1 MNNNLDTRYIT
12 AIVFSLALVIAVF
25 MFNSKVLNRISEQTP
40 KTAENVEGELL
51 NSPIAPPSA
60 GVVPDGD
67 LSDNYLSNAVNASG
81 SYAVWQNMPVQVY
94 ISENSYKRVV
104 ESAFTTYNNSFNGL
118 ISFSFV
124 DNPNNA
130 QIKVTFPARIENAE
144 SDQFI
149 AGLTN
154 NFSSGKYI
162 QSSTIQLLTEK
173 NGVNLSSTSV
183 YNTALH
189 EIGHALGINGHSQ
202 NRDDVMFAQT
212 QSSRTAALTA
222 RDLATLKIMY
232 SNNEDLISQNT
243 AGAGSEKLR
252 EAIRYTQQ
260 VPDKTAGWINLGN
273 VYYDLKML
281 PEALEA
287 YKKALKI
294 DPSDANIYASMGTC
308 YYSSK
313 KYETAAEFF
322 GYAMERT
329 AEPVEIENYEYMR
342 ALSTLSAKKYE
353 DAYVQYSSLVNKY
366 PNKKEYLI
374 NYLYLC
380 TYLNKPEGKDKLQA
394 FLQAN
399 PEADSDNNIQ
409 QYKRFY
415 KL

>member
-25 MFNSKVLNRISEQTP
+25 MFNSRVLNRISEQSP
-40 KTAENVEGELL
+40 KPVGEA
-51 NSPIAPPSA
+51 NGEIFNPPSVSPDS
-60 GVVPDGD
+60 GVIPDGD
-67 LSDNYLSNAVNASG
+67 LSDNYISNAVNASG
-81 SYAVWQNMPVQVY
+81 SYVIWQSMPVRVF
-94 ISENSYKRVV
+94 ISENSYKKVV
-104 ESAFTTYNNSFNGL
+104 EAAFTTYNNSFNGL

-124 DNPNNA
+124 ENPDNS
-130 QIKVTFPARIENAE
+130 QIKVTFPSRIESSE

-202 NRDDVMFAQT
+202 NRDDIMFAQT
-212 QSSRTAALTA
+212 QSGRTASLTS

-232 SNNEDLISQNT
+232 SNNEALINQNS
-243 AGAGSEKLR
+243 ASAGSEKLK

-260 VPDKTAGWINLGN
+260 VPNKTAGWINLGN

-287 YKKALKI
+287 YKKALQI

-313 KYETAAEFF
+313 KYETASEFF
-322 GYAMERT
+322 GYAIERT
-329 AEPVEIENYEYMR
+329 SEPVEIENYEYMR
-342 ALSTLSAKKYE
+342 ALSTLSAKKYD

-399 PEADSDNNIQ
+399 PDAGSDTNIQ
-409 QYKRFY
+409 QYKRYY